1 MSEKTAER
9 VISVLFVLFVAALF
23 LIIGLTVPALPGFER
38 KLKPTAEPV
47 TTVTVT
53 AATSTMTTTAKTAL
67 SGKLCLNTATKE
79 QLMEIKGIG
88 ESFAS
93 RIIAFREQNGGF
105 TSVEQLKEISGIGE
119 KRYAAWAPYFTISE

>member
-1 MSEKTAER
+1 MSKKTAER
-9 VISVLFVLFVAALF
+9 VISVLFILFVAVLF
-23 LIIGLTVPALPGFER
+23 LVIGLTVPALPGFER
-38 KLKPTAEPV
+38 KVKPTVEPV
-47 TTVTVT
+47 STATAT
-53 AATSTMTTTAKTAL
+53 AAPSTVTTTAKTTF

-88 ESFAS
+88 DSFAT

-119 KRYAAWAPYFTISE
+119 KRYAAWAPYFTV